1 MRILVVDDSKMI
13 LQMAVD
19 VMKVN
24 GIEADIQTETQGKN
38 VVKRLHEE
46 QFDLL
51 ILDIIM
57 PEISGMDV
65 LRQIQEEGMLDD
77 IFVMMFT
84 SLSDKRAMRECF
96 RLGAFDYINKP
107 IEPDEFIA
115 RIQNALKQQALR
127 SELSS
132 NVRRMRRQNEKL
144 VELNNKLQDTQSQL
158 MQQEQMAGIGHLAAG
173 VAHEINNPLGYVI
186 SNVEILKSYLDTFV
200 VHMEMA
206 SKLKMHVDPSS
217 AEATDLLQQL
227 ESLEQE
233 NDMEFMKDDIQELFS
248 DTNNGLERV
257 SKIVEG
263 LRVFSRIDQLDE
275 LEEYDVNAG
284 VETTLTLTKSE
295 SKYIADIYTDL
306 KPVPAVQAMGS
317 QINQVILNVLMNSLQ
332 AVKDYHGDSRGEI
345 NVRTFEKEG
354 MVFLEIED
362 NGIGMSEQVKL
373 DIFKP
378 FYTSRPIGAGTGLGL
393 SIARDIVMNKHGGV
407 IEVESEPNE
416 GTVIRIGLPIEPD
429 QGQQLNEKSE

>member
-24 GIEADIQTETQGKN
+24 GIDADIQTETKGKN

-77 IFVMMFT
+77 VFVMMFT

-115 RIQNALKQQALR
+115 RVQNALKQQALR

-132 NVRRMRRQNEKL
+132 NIRRVQRQNEKL
-144 VELNNKLQDTQSQL
+144 LELNSKLRDTQSQL

-186 SNVEILKSYLDTFV
+186 SNVEILKSYLDIFV
-200 VHMEMA
+200 THMERA
-206 SKLKMHVDPSS
+206 SKLKTFIDPSVS
-217 AEATDLLQQL
+217 EAAEVLQQL
-227 ESLEQE
+227 EALEQE
-233 NDMEFMKDDIQELFS
+233 NDMTFMKDDIQELFS
-248 DTNNGLERV
+248 DTNNGLKRV

-295 SKYIADIYTDL
+295 SKYIADIHTDL
-306 KPVPAVQAMGS
+306 QPVPAVHAVGS

-332 AVKDYHGDSRGEI
+332 AVKDHHGDARGEI
-345 NVRTFEKEG
+345 NIRTFEKED
-354 MVFLEIED
+354 MVLLEIED
-362 NGIGMSEQVKL
+362 NGVGMPEQVKA
-373 DIFKP
+373 DMFKP
-378 FYTSRPIGAGTGLGL
+378 FYTSRPIGEGTGLGL
-393 SIARDIVMNKHGGV
+393 SIARDIVINKHGGV
-407 IEVESEPNE
+407 IEVESEPE
-416 GTVIRIGLPIEPD
+416 AGTIIRIGLPIQPRHEQAD
-429 QGQQLNEKSE
+429 E